1 MKLYWNIT
9 LIFIYNMLCKASLIL
24 DKYSPFS
31 LLLTILFHDR
41 KNGKNR
47 IDIEA
52 INKAS
57 VNFMNNPNFGMNI
70 RYANFFMLSLP
81 LILLWG
87 CMIFCIFLFNE
98 GIMPNEH
105 LFVSLVLVFIC
116 ISFLINYI
124 FLWKDNKYLFYMKKF
139 KSKKIDAK
147 TKCISLLIVVVP
159 FLILIA
165 CIFCIS

>member
-1 MKLYWNIT
+1 MT
-9 LIFIYNMLCKASLIL
+9 CF
-24 DKYSPFS
+24 
-31 LLLTILFHDR
+31 LL
-41 KNGKNR
+41 
-47 IDIEA
+47 A
-52 INKAS
+52 
-57 VNFMNNPNFGMNI
+57 V
-70 RYANFFMLSLP
+70 LP

-98 GIMPNEH
+98 GIMPDEH
-105 LFVSLVLVFIC
+105 LFVSLILVFIC
-116 ISFLINYI
+116 ISFIVNYI

-165 CIFCIS
+165 SIFCIS